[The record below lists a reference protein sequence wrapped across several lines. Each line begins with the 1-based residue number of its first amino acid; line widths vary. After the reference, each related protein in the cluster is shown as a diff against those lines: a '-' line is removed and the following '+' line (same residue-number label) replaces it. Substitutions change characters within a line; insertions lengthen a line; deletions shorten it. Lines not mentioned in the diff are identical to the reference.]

1 MHWPGTPSA
10 KLNNGWCDG
19 TWMKNA
25 SYALAAETCIS
36 HTLTK
41 VLRLASVFI
50 KRDLRSKQALLDRP
64 RWFMFMVAVGGN
76 SKGVVSRGVLRV
88 IGLLRESS

>member
-1 MHWPGTPSA
+1 
-10 KLNNGWCDG
+10 
-19 TWMKNA
+19 MKNA

-76 SKGVVSRGVLRV
+76 SKREVSRGYY
-88 IGLLRESS
+88 ESLDFYGRALSTPSSVFEI